1 MLTQL
6 QKGAGGA
13 GSTSKSSAFAM
24 PTQVP
29 VAAAGI
35 LGVVGLLAA
44 L

>member
-1 MLTQL
+1 MLTYW

-13 GSTSKSSAFAM
+13 SSTSKSSAFAM

-29 VAAAGI
+29 VAAAGVV
-35 LGVVGLLAA
+35 GVLGLLAA